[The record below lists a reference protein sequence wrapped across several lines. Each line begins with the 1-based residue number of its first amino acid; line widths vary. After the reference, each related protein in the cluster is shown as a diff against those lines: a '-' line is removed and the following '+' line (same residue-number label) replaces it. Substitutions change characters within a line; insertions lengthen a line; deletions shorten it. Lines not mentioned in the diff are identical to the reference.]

1 MTKAEQIF
9 VVGAGAWGV
18 ALAHAAALSGS
29 NVRLCGRDQNV
40 VDMINDHNINPQY
53 GDVAKVDSKVSAQLG
68 YDGIAT
74 ANTVLVVVPA
84 QATRQALIDIG
95 VENFA
100 GKKLVLCAKGLEQG
114 TLKRQSEIVVE
125 IAPEAVPFALSG
137 PSFAIDVAQSK
148 PTAVTL
154 AGPSMDQA
162 REIVDV
168 LAGPTFRPYSSD
180 DLVGVELAGALKNI
194 YALGAGAVE
203 GAGLGFSARSSLIA
217 RGFAEMGRLVGALGG
232 SPATLNGL
240 AGLGDLTMSCTARES
255 RNYEF
260 GFRLG
265 AGETVQEILD
275 SGAKLAEGVFSA
287 PVGFKLAHQN
297 GVDVPII
304 GAVNALLAGKVT
316 IDLLVA
322 KLMGRPLRSE

>member
-1 MTKAEQIF
+1 MSKEIF

-18 ALAHAAALSGS
+18 ALAHAAATGGCS
-29 NVRLCGRDQNV
+29 VTLCGRDQAV
-40 VDMINDHNINPQY
+40 VDTINNSNVNPQY
-53 GDVAKVDSKVSAQLG
+53 PKLAQVDDKVQAQLG
-68 YDGIAT
+68 YSGIDGAKTI
-74 ANTVLVVVPA
+74 LMVVPA
-84 QATRQALIDIG
+84 QVTRQVILDIG
-95 VENFA
+95 VDRLA
-100 GKKLVLCAKGLEQG
+100 GKNIVLCAKGLEQG
-114 TLKRQSEIVVE
+114 TLKRQSEIVTE
-125 IAPEAVPFALSG
+125 LTPDAEPFSLSG

-162 REIVDV
+162 REMVDL

-203 GAGLGFSARSSLIA
+203 GAGLGYSARSSLIA
-217 RGFAEMGRLVGALGG
+217 RGFAEMGRLVEALGG
-232 SPATLNGL
+232 SAATLNGL

-260 GFRLG
+260 GYRLG
-265 AGETVQEILD
+265 AGETVQQILD
-275 SGAKLAEGVFSA
+275 SGAKLAEGVFST
-287 PVGFKLAHQN
+287 PVGFNLAHQN

-304 GAVNALLAGKVT
+304 GAVNALLDGKVT
-316 IDLLVA
+316 IDVLVS
-322 KLMGRPLRSE
+322 KLMARPLRSE

>member
-1 MTKAEQIF
+1 MTEAEQIF

-18 ALAHAAALSGS
+18 ALAHATALSGS
-29 NVRLCGRDQNV
+29 DVCLCGRDQTV
-40 VDMINDHNINPQY
+40 VDMINQHHTNPQY
-53 GDVAKVDSKVSAQLG
+53 PAVAKVDNKVSAQVG
-68 YDGIAT
+68 YEGIAAAKT
-74 ANTVLVVVPA
+74 ILVVVPA
-84 QATRQALIDIG
+84 QATRQALLDIG
-95 VENFA
+95 VKNLA
-100 GKKLVLCAKGLEQG
+100 GKNLVLCAKGLEQG
-114 TLKRQSEIVVE
+114 TLKRQSEIVRE
-125 IAPEAVPFALSG
+125 ITPDAVAYALSG

-154 AGPSMDQA
+154 AGPDIEQA
-162 REIVDV
+162 RAIVDV

-217 RGFAEMGRLVGALGG
+217 RGFAEMGRLVEALGG

-265 AGETVQEILD
+265 AGESVQEILD

-287 PVGFKLAHQN
+287 PVGFKLAQQN
-297 GVDVPII
+297 SVDVPIV
-304 GAVNALLAGKVT
+304 GAVNALLVGKVT
-316 IDLLVA
+316 IDVLVA
-322 KLMGRPLRSE
+322 NLMARPLRSE

>member
-1 MTKAEQIF
+1 MTKDIF

-18 ALAHAAALSGS
+18 ALAHTAAIGGCK
-29 NVRLCGRDQNV
+29 VRLCGRDKTIVDQINNHHTNPQFPDLAQVNSNV
-40 VDMINDHNINPQY
+40 V
-53 GDVAKVDSKVSAQLG
+53 AQVG
-68 YDGIAT
+68 YAGIEAT
-74 ANTVLVVVPA
+74 QTTLIVVPA
-84 QATRQALIDIG
+84 QATRQAILDIG
-95 VENFA
+95 PEKLA
-100 GKKLVLCAKGLEQG
+100 GKNLVLCAKGLEQG
-114 TLKRQSEIVVE
+114 TLMRQSEIVAELV
-125 IAPEAVPFALSG
+125 PEAVSFSLSG

-154 AGPSMDQA
+154 AGPTLQQA
-162 REIVDV
+162 REIVDL

-180 DLVGVELAGALKNI
+180 DLIGVELAGALKNI

-217 RGFAEMGRLVGALGG
+217 RGFAEMGRLVDALGG
-232 SPATLNGL
+232 SAATLNGL

-260 GFRLG
+260 GYRLG
-265 AGETVQEILD
+265 AGETVQQILD
-275 SGAKLAEGVFSA
+275 SGAKLAEGVFST

-304 GAVNALLAGKVT
+304 GAVNALLDGKVT
-316 IDLLVA
+316 IDVLVS
-322 KLMGRPLRSE
+322 KLMARPLRSE